1 MLRVDHV
8 VRAVPDLDLEGER
21 LLASFGLASVA
32 GGVHPGWGTANRI
45 VPLGATYLELI
56 AVADPGAAEASVF
69 GRAVA
74 DRASGGGGWLA
85 LCLADDHLE
94 ATARRL
100 SLEVRP
106 GARTLPDGRTIRWR
120 GAGLEDPRR
129 TPDLPFFIEWESNDL
144 HPGRTALAHPRG
156 VTSLT
161 NIEIAGDEARFLAW
175 TGSADIGVSFA
186 AREPLG
192 IRAVTLAPADGDAL
206 VLR

>member
-8 VRAVPDLDLEGER
+8 VRAVPDLDREGER

-56 AVADPGAAEASVF
+56 AVADPGAAAASVF

-74 DRASGGGGWLA
+74 ERASDGGGWLA

-129 TPDLPFFIEWESNDL
+129 TPDLPFFIAWGSNDL
-144 HPGRTALAHPRG
+144 HPGRTARRPSSGCHVPDEDRSRWRRG
-156 VTSLT
+156 ALPCM
-161 NIEIAGDEARFLAW
+161 DRF
-175 TGSADIGVSFA
+175 GSISAVSFV
-186 AREPLG
+186 AREPA
-192 IRAVTLAPADGDAL
+192 RYPAP
-206 VLR
+206 

>member
-1 MLRVDHV
+1 MLRIDHV
-8 VRAVPDLDLEGER
+8 VRAVPDLDREGER
-21 LLASFGLASVA
+21 LLSSFGLASGA

-56 AVADPGAAEASVF
+56 AVADPGAAAAGVF

-74 DRASGGGGWLA
+74 ERASDGGGWLA

-106 GARTLPDGRTIRWR
+106 GARTLPDGPTIRWR

-129 TPDLPFFIEWESNDL
+129 TPDLPFFIAWESQDV
-144 HPGRTALAHPRG
+144 HPGRTAVAHPRG

-161 NIEIAGDEARFLAW
+161 NIEIAGDKADFLAW
-175 TGSADIGVSFA
+175 TASADIAVSFD
-186 AREPLG
+186 AREPAGVL
-192 IRAVTLAPADGDAL
+192 AVTLTTADGDDL
-206 VLR
+206 ELR

>member
-1 MLRVDHV
+1 VLRVDHV
-8 VRAVPDLDLEGER
+8 VRAVPDLDREGER

-32 GGVHPGWGTANRI
+32 GGIHPGWGTANRI

-56 AVADPGAAEASVF
+56 AVAHPGPAEASVF

-74 DRASGGGGWLA
+74 ERASGGGGWLA

-129 TPDLPFFIEWESNDL
+129 TPDLPFFIEWESQDV

-161 NIEIAGDEARFLAW
+161 NVEVAGDEARFRAW
-175 TGSADIGVSFA
+175 TGSVDPAVSFA
-186 AREPLG
+186 AREPAGVL
-192 IRAVTLAPADGDAL
+192 AVTLSADGDDL
-206 VLR
+206 ELR

>member
-8 VRAVPDLDLEGER
+8 VRAVLDLDREGER

-56 AVADPGAAEASVF
+56 AVADPEAAAASVF

-74 DRASGGGGWLA
+74 ERASGGGGWLA
-85 LCLADDHLE
+85 LCLGDDDFE

-144 HPGRTALAHPRG
+144 HPGRTTVAHPRG

-161 NIEIAGDEARFLAW
+161 NIEVAGDKADFLAW
-175 TGSADIGVSFA
+175 TGSADIAVSFA
-186 AREPLG
+186 AREPVG
-192 IRAVTLAPADGDAL
+192 ILAVTLSADGDDL
-206 VLR
+206 ELL

>member
-8 VRAVPDLDLEGER
+8 VRAVPDLDREGER

-56 AVADPGAAEASVF
+56 AVADPEAAAASVF
-69 GRAVA
+69 GHAVA
-74 DRASGGGGWLA
+74 ERASGGGGWLA
-85 LCLADDHLE
+85 LCLADDDLD
-94 ATARRL
+94 ATAGRL

-129 TPDLPFFIEWESNDL
+129 TPDLPFFIEWDVSDDL
-144 HPGRTALAHPRG
+144 HPGRTSVPHPRG

-161 NIEIAGDEARFLAW
+161 KIEVAGAEARFLAW
-175 TGSADIGVSFA
+175 TDSIDPTMSFV
-186 AREPLG
+186 AREPNG
-192 IRAVTLAPADGDAL
+192 ILVVTLSGDGDDL
-206 VLR
+206 ELR

>member
-8 VRAVPDLDLEGER
+8 VRAVPDLDREGER
-21 LLASFGLASVA
+21 LLTSFGLASVA

-56 AVADPGAAEASVF
+56 AVADPGAAAASVF

-74 DRASGGGGWLA
+74 ERASDGGGWLA

-106 GARTLPDGRTIRWR
+106 GVRTLPDGRTIRWR

-129 TPDLPFFIEWESNDL
+129 TPDLPFFIAWGSNDL
-144 HPGRTALAHPRG
+144 HPGRTSVPHPRG

-161 NIEIAGDEARFLAW
+161 KIEVAGAEARFLAW
-175 TGSADIGVSFA
+175 TGSVDPTMSFV
-186 AREPLG
+186 AREPAG
-192 IRAVTLAPADGDAL
+192 ILVVTLSGDGDDL
-206 VLR
+206 ELR